1 MTIQECYRQ
10 LGGDFAQAQKRL
22 PSERLISRFLVK
34 FPDDSSFSSLCAA
47 MEEGDRDKAFRAAH
61 TLKGVSGSL
70 SLERLFSSAS
80 RLTELLRPEAE
91 EIPASAHSLF
101 EEVQQDYRLAV
112 QVIRSYSASWGP
124 EGGPCPPPNGF
135 DQSGCSLHDS

>member
-1 MTIQECYRQ
+1 
-10 LGGDFAQAQKRL
+10 
-22 PSERLISRFLVK
+22 
-34 FPDDSSFSSLCAA
+34 SLCAA

-91 EIPASAHSLF
+91 AIPTSAHSLF
-101 EEVQQDYRLAV
+101 EEVQRDYRLAV

-135 DQSGCSLHDS
+135 DQLGCSLHDS

>member
-10 LGGDFAQAQKRL
+10 LGGDFAQARKRL
-22 PSERLISRFLVK
+22 SSERLISRFLVK
-34 FPDDSSFSSLCAA
+34 FPDDSSFSSLCIA
-47 MEEGDRDKAFRAAH
+47 MDEGDRGKAFRAAH

-70 SLERLFSSAS
+70 SLDRLFSSAS

-91 EIPASAHSLF
+91 EIPASAHALF

-112 QVIRSYSASWGP
+112 QVIRSYSASCG
-124 EGGPCPPPNGF
+124 
-135 DQSGCSLHDS
+135 S

>member
-10 LGGDFAQAQKRL
+10 LGGDFSQARKRL
-22 PSERLISRFLVK
+22 PSEKLISRFLVK
-34 FPDDSSFSSLCAA
+34 FPDDSSFSALCAA

-70 SLERLFSSAS
+70 SLNRLFSSVS
-80 RLTELLRPEAE
+80 RLTEILRPEAE
-91 EIPASAHSLF
+91 EMPAGAHALF
-101 EEVQQDYRLAV
+101 EEVQRDYCLAV

>member
-10 LGGDFAQAQKRL
+10 LGGDFAQARKRL
-22 PSERLISRFLVK
+22 PSEKLISRFLVK
-34 FPDDSSFSSLCAA
+34 FPDDSSFSSLCTA
-47 MEEGDRDKAFRAAH
+47 MEEGDRGKAFRAAH

-91 EIPASAHSLF
+91 EIPAGAHSLF
-101 EEVQQDYRLAV
+101 DEVQQDYRLAV
-112 QVIRSYSASWGP
+112 RVIRSYSASCG
-124 EGGPCPPPNGF
+124 
-135 DQSGCSLHDS
+135 S

>member
-1 MTIQECYRQ
+1 MTIQECYQQ

-22 PSERLISRFLVK
+22 PSEKLISRFIVK
-34 FPDDSSFSSLCAA
+34 FPDDSSFSSLCIA
-47 MEEGDRDKAFRAAH
+47 MEEGKRDKAFRAAH

-70 SLERLFSSAS
+70 SLDRLFSSAS

-101 EEVQQDYRLAV
+101 KEVQQDYLLAV
-112 QVIRSYSASWGP
+112 QVIRSYSASS
-124 EGGPCPPPNGF
+124 E
-135 DQSGCSLHDS
+135 S